1 MEYNRCI
8 KNSFTVIGKEGESS
22 SEEKI
27 IQNLWDEANSHF
39 DEVVHLVKNDNGNLV
54 GRWIYKRVVFGW
66 C

>member
-1 MEYNRCI
+1 M
-8 KNSFTVIGKEGESS
+8 IGKEGESS
-22 SEEKI
+22 SEEKF